1 MAAIRRRYSK
11 PDKAKAVGLAML
23 KGVNAAS
30 EELGI
35 PNTTL
40 SYWMRHPEFD
50 ALRSKS
56 RDEVAEQMW
65 ATIQIGVVEVA
76 KGIVSDAPLRDK
88 VVALGVLYDKHA
100 LLTGAATART
110 ESRDITGTLSDAELV
125 AALHTA
131 ERILRE
137 GGAADAVAG
146 EAEG

>member
-1 MAAIRRRYSK
+1 MTAVRRRYSK
-11 PDKAKAVGLAML
+11 PDKSRAVGLAML

-40 SYWMRHPEFD
+40 SYWMRHPEFQE
-50 ALRSKS
+50 LRSKS
-56 RDEVAEQMW
+56 RDDVAEQMW

-76 KGIVSDAPLRDK
+76 RGIVGDAPLRDK

-110 ESRDITGTLSDAELV
+110 ESRDITGTLSDRELID
-125 AALHTA
+125 ALHTA

-137 GGAADAVAG
+137 GGTADAPAG
-146 EAEG
+146 EAAG

>member
-1 MAAIRRRYSK
+1 MTAIRRRYSK

-40 SYWMRHPEFD
+40 SYWMRHPEYED
-50 ALRSKS
+50 LRTKS
-56 RDEVAEQMW
+56 RDEVADQMW

-76 KGIVSDAPLRDK
+76 RGIVGDAPLRDK

-125 AALHTA
+125 AALHEA
-131 ERILRE
+131 ERLTRAE
-137 GGAADAVAG
+137 RTTDAPAG
-146 EAEG
+146 EAAG